1 MILISVQNVR
11 KGFGANEV
19 LRDVTF
25 SLQKGEKMGLI
36 GVNGCGKT
44 TLMRLISG
52 ETQPDEGAV
61 HMSKDLRVGY
71 LAQINDIDPAD
82 TVRGA
87 MLRVFEAVIAVE
99 KRLGELEKE
108 MAHTAGDEQAA
119 LRLSAEYQRLTEQFT
134 RMEGYAYDGEITG
147 VLSGL
152 GIGREM
158 DARRVGTLS
167 GGERTRLALAKLL
180 LQKPDVLLMDE
191 PTNHLD
197 LEAIEW
203 LQNYL
208 ADYKGTL
215 LVISH
220 DRYFLDHVC
229 TTMGEMLGGR
239 VTKFTGNYTEYQKK
253 RAADFE
259 ARAKAYQ
266 LQQKEIEREQ
276 VIIARYRSFNREK
289 SIRAAESR
297 QKRLDKLERLEKPEE
312 ESHVRFSFD
321 VRRRMG
327 EEALE
332 VKNLQKSFEG
342 RPVFRDVGFKLR
354 SGDRVALIGPNG
366 VGKSTLFK
374 ILMGRMAPDAGSV
387 RYGTNVDVGYYDQ
400 HQQDLN
406 PENTVLNEVWNAF
419 PSLEQAR
426 VRGALG
432 LFLFS
437 GDDVFE
443 KIASLSGGERGRVA
457 LTKLMLKKDNLL
469 LMDEPTNHL
478 DMDSREV
485 LEDALFDFPGTILAI
500 SHDRYFINRFA
511 DRVMVMNED
520 GMTEYIGDFDDYLE
534 KRDRPVPPV
543 ETGDAAPT
551 RTSLV
556 RERRRDRQQS
566 ARLRELQA
574 AVRRAE
580 EAIADSEKR
589 VAGLEAQLSDPQTYA
604 DPALMLSLTQSYR
617 EQQALQET
625 LYDALEE
632 AEAAVAAAEEES

>member
-52 ETQPDEGAV
+52 ETQPDEGAI

-71 LAQINDIDPAD
+71 LAQISDIDPAD

-87 MLRVFEAVIAVE
+87 MLKVFEAVIAVE

-108 MAHTAGDEQAA
+108 MAHTAGDEQAG
-119 LRLSAEYQRLTEQFT
+119 LRLAADYQRLTEQFT

-152 GIGREM
+152 SIGREM
-158 DARRVGTLS
+158 DGRRVGTLS

-208 ADYKGTL
+208 NDYKGTL

-239 VTKFTGNYTEYQKK
+239 VTKFTGNYSEYQKK

-327 EEALE
+327 EDALE
-332 VKNLQKSFEG
+332 VKKLQKSFDG

-374 ILMGRMAPDAGSV
+374 ILRPHVSRRGQRALRHQRGRRLLRPAPAGPQPREHRAGRGVEGLSLFGAGAGARRAGVVPVFRGTTCLKRSPRFPAGS
-387 RYGTNVDVGYYDQ
+387 
-400 HQQDLN
+400 
-406 PENTVLNEVWNAF
+406 A
-419 PSLEQAR
+419 
-426 VRGALG
+426 GAW
-432 LFLFS
+432 
-437 GDDVFE
+437 
-443 KIASLSGGERGRVA
+443 R
-457 LTKLMLKKDNLL
+457 
-469 LMDEPTNHL
+469 
-478 DMDSREV
+478 
-485 LEDALFDFPGTILAI
+485 
-500 SHDRYFINRFA
+500 
-511 DRVMVMNED
+511 
-520 GMTEYIGDFDDYLE
+520 
-534 KRDRPVPPV
+534 
-543 ETGDAAPT
+543 
-551 RTSLV
+551 
-556 RERRRDRQQS
+556 
-566 ARLRELQA
+566 
-574 AVRRAE
+574 
-580 EAIADSEKR
+580 
-589 VAGLEAQLSDPQTYA
+589 
-604 DPALMLSLTQSYR
+604 
-617 EQQALQET
+617 
-625 LYDALEE
+625 
-632 AEAAVAAAEEES
+632 